1 MSGIDEI
8 LAWALENINPKDY
21 DTFDDWL
28 KAINK
33 NFETRYPRAVGIEDI
48 FDFAE
53 MQTLENAYYS
63 LSGKSTQE
71 EIQTYIDEEE
81 KQSLTE
87 KIRDIIQDIIR
98 QPTTK
103 KTQTIET
110 LETIKRPVTLK
121 EFINLTGMVP
131 STARRELGVG
141 VKKGLFT
148 RISKGVYQI

>member
-1 MSGIDEI
+1 MSGLDEI
-8 LAWALENINPKDY
+8 LPWILDNINPKDY
-21 DTFDDWL
+21 DTFNDWL
-28 KAINK
+28 NAIDE
-33 NFETRYPRAVGIEDI
+33 NFETRYPRAKGIKDI

-71 EIQTYIDEEE
+71 EIQTYIDEEFE
-81 KQSLTE
+81 EPLTE
-87 KIRDIIQDIIR
+87 EKRDIIQDITR
-98 QPTTK
+98 QDTTK

-141 VKKGLFT
+141 VRKGLFT